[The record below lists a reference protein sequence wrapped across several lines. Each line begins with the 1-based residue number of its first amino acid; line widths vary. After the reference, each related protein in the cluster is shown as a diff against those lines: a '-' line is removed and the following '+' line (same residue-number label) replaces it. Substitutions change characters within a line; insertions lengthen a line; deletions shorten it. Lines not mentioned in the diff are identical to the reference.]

1 VKPCLRGSCFEEE
14 QPDSKT
20 RPKIA
25 KIKGIKKIPGLTPIR
40 LEVLILFIFST
51 TFIGALTTNLKI
63 LLSQHKL
70 PEDSLSRNL
79 ASF

>member
-1 VKPCLRGSCFEEE
+1 MKPCSRVPCFEEE

-20 RPKIA
+20 RPKTV
-25 KIKGIKKIPGLTPIR
+25 KIKGIKKIPELIVIR
-40 LEVLILFIFST
+40 FEVLILFIFSATFT
-51 TFIGALTTNLKI
+51 TALTTNLKI

-70 PEDSLSRNL
+70 PEDGLSRNL